1 MSLKGP
7 IFPKIKAA
15 LKSLIK
21 DKTKEHTV
29 KITPFGA
36 TKHLIVGKTDPLM
49 LGINIEETQ
58 NGFIYIGEEELEG
71 AMHEKGIT
79 YLPIPSE
86 RFNHV
91 RKFFEMQQNLLF
103 NCLRLRFNRRLP
115 VFRARIMDCHPATDH
130 KLAPHAI
137 VLYHNNWYL
146 IHVFGIIPI
155 YVLPPTRL
163 VSWH

>member
-71 AMHEKGIT
+71 AVHQDGIS

-103 NCLRLRFNRRLP
+103 NCLRL
-115 VFRARIMDCHPATDH
+115 
-130 KLAPHAI
+130 
-137 VLYHNNWYL
+137 
-146 IHVFGIIPI
+146 
-155 YVLPPTRL
+155 
-163 VSWH
+163 

>member
-49 LGINIEETQ
+49 LGINIGETQ
-58 NGFIYIGEEELEG
+58 NGFIYIGEGLE
-71 AMHEKGIT
+71 AQF
-79 YLPIPSE
+79 L
-86 RFNHV
+86 F
-91 RKFFEMQQNLLF
+91 LLF
-103 NCLRLRFNRRLP
+103 IEHLLLVSLRLEFDTAAAGLR
-115 VFRARIMDCHPATDH
+115 HSH
-130 KLAPHAI
+130 
-137 VLYHNNWYL
+137 VLIL
-146 IHVFGIIPI
+146 SSDGV
-155 YVLPPTRL
+155 
-163 VSWH
+163 